1 MLIDSHA
8 HLDDEA
14 FDADREAVLARARE
28 AGVVAIVNVGYNER
42 RWETTSSLCA
52 AHAGVYAV
60 LGLHPHEAATWNA
73 ALAERLRAAL
83 RGPRV
88 VGLGEIGLDFYRDH
102 APRDAQ
108 RAAFR
113 AQLALA
119 REFELPVVI
128 HSRSA
133 QDAAA
138 TPVSRSTKD
147 ATATP
152 MSQSAEDEAVTLL
165 AEAGITRGVLH
176 SYSGSLATAE
186 RALELGLHLSL
197 TGPVSY
203 PKAEHQRDL
212 ARAIPLERLL
222 LETDCP
228 YLAPQARR
236 GRRNEP
242 AFLPY
247 TAEAIAAARGSTV
260 AEVGAA
266 TTANAARLFGLGAGY
281 EHPNRADGRVPLGSA
296 A

>member
-28 AGVVAIVNVGYNER
+28 AGVVAIINVGYNER
-42 RWETTSSLCA
+42 RWETTAALCA

-60 LGLHPHEAATWNA
+60 LGLHPHEAATWDA

-113 AQLALA
+113 AQSALA
-119 REFELPVVI
+119 RELELPVVI
-128 HSRSA
+128 HSR
-133 QDAAA
+133 
-138 TPVSRSTKD
+138 
-147 ATATP
+147 
-152 MSQSAEDEAVTLL
+152 SAEDEAVTLL

-186 RALELGLHLSL
+186 RALERGLYLSL
-197 TGPVSY
+197 TGPISY

-266 TTANAARLFGLGAGY
+266 TTLNAARLFGLDAGY
-281 EHPNRADGRVPLGSA
+281 EHPNQADEYVPLGNGA
-296 A
+296 